1 LLFDAPQE
9 EQHASKVR
17 RYIITG
23 LVFLALVTGT
33 SWYFLRYYKEKDTVR
48 HFLDEVAAGNM
59 QEAYQI
65 WKPSTSYSFKDF
77 LDDWGPNGYY
87 GPVRSYRIEHT
98 TRRKDSNGVDIIVQ
112 VSPYKPFP
120 SDSDAAAQNKT
131 KEIDIWVQI
140 SDHSMSFPPPA
151 L

>member
-9 EQHASKVR
+9 EQHSSKLR

-48 HFLDEVAAGNM
+48 HFLDEVVAGNM

-87 GPVRSYRIEHT
+87 GPVRSYRVAHT
-98 TRRKDSNGVDIIVQ
+98 TRRKDSTGVDVIVE

-120 SDSDAAAQNKT
+120 SDNDAAAQSKT
-131 KEIDIWVQI
+131 KEIDLWVQL
-140 SDHSMSFPPPA
+140 SDQSLSFPPPA